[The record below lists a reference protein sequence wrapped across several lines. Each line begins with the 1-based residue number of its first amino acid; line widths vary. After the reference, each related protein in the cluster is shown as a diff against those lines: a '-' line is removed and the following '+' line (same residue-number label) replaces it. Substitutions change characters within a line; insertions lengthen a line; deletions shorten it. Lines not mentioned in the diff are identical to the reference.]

1 MSLGCL
7 WCIKAQ
13 SSAVWYAWVLWVANI
28 PRACVVNVKT
38 VKLTLFKRFLT
49 DVSAKPPSSIAHRE
63 WAMVEIK
70 QPTMSRK
77 KIIVW
82 STSLRSKRFQ
92 SSYCAKVRA
101 EAKKKKVEGGGGEEK
116 RKRLPANPTILK
128 NAPWYF
134 TVGFVCKLTLLAP
147 HQSEAAFVGERS
159 FSKSWGLRARG
170 SFFLLPLP
178 RHSFF
183 CSLLNFL
190 DELARKRLLRRLL
203 VHQSL
208 DFVFFS

>member
-1 MSLGCL
+1 M
-7 WCIKAQ
+7 
-13 SSAVWYAWVLWVANI
+13 
-28 PRACVVNVKT
+28 VNVKT

-101 EAKKKKVEGGGGEEK
+101 EAKKKKGRRGRGRGEEETLTRKPHDSEK
-116 RKRLPANPTILK
+116 RPLIFHGWVRL
-128 NAPWYF
+128 
-134 TVGFVCKLTLLAP
+134 
-147 HQSEAAFVGERS
+147 
-159 FSKSWGLRARG
+159 
-170 SFFLLPLP
+170 
-178 RHSFF
+178 
-183 CSLLNFL
+183 
-190 DELARKRLLRRLL
+190 
-203 VHQSL
+203 
-208 DFVFFS
+208 